1 MIPVEFRGDVWHKKT
16 GVLGLLC
23 GTVGIVLAGLGALVE
38 HRPVTDGRAQ
48 GHSTYRATTA
58 SGGKTLNKL
67 KARLSTD
74 HATLLV
80 N

>member
-16 GVLGLLC
+16 GVPGLLC
-23 GTVGIVLAGLGALVE
+23 GTVGIVLVGLGAF
-38 HRPVTDGRAQ
+38 VTDGRTQ